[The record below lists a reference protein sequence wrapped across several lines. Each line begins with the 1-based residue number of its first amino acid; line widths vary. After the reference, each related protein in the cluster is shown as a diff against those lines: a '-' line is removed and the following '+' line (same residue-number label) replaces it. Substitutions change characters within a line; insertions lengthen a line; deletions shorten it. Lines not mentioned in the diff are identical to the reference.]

1 MSTLLDVKDV
11 HTFYGLSHVLHG
23 VSLQAREGQVV
34 AVLGRNGM
42 GKTTLVHTI
51 SGLISHREGE
61 VLFDGVALR
70 NLAPWRIAAR
80 GIGLTPQG
88 HRVFPSLSVAE
99 NLEVAEASP
108 VHGPAWT
115 VERVRQAFPLL
126 DDRWRQRAG
135 TLSGGQQQILT
146 IARALLGSPRLL
158 LMDEPSEGL
167 DPSRTRLVAGI
178 ISELRQEGRTVL
190 LVEQRVGFALALA
203 DWVYILS
210 RGAVVFSGTPDRL
223 RQSHEIRQAHLGVGT

>member
-1 MSTLLDVKDV
+1 MSALLEVRDV
-11 HTFYGLSHVLHG
+11 HTFYGLGHVLHG

-51 SGLISHREGE
+51 AGLIPYRQGAVRYDEEAIG
-61 VLFDGVALR
+61 
-70 NLAPWRIAAR
+70 NLAPWRIAAK
-80 GIGLTPQG
+80 GIGLAPQG

-99 NLEVAEASP
+99 NLEVAVAR
-108 VHGPAWT
+108 PAYEPPWT
-115 VERVRQAFPLL
+115 IDRVRQTFPIL
-126 DDRWRQRAG
+126 DARWRQRAG

-167 DPSRTRLVAGI
+167 DPSRSRLIADLIG
-178 ISELRQEGRTVL
+178 ELRHEGRTVL
-190 LVEQRVGFALALA
+190 LVEQRVEFALALA
-203 DWVYILS
+203 DWVYIFS
-210 RGAVVFSGTPDRL
+210 RGTVVFSGTPDLL
-223 RQSHEIRQAHLGVGT
+223 RQSHDVSQTHLGVGI

>member
-1 MSTLLDVKDV
+1 MSALLEVRDV

-23 VSLQAREGQVV
+23 VSLEAREGQVV

-51 SGLISHREGE
+51 AGLIPHHQGTVYYDGE
-61 VLFDGVALR
+61 AIG
-70 NLAPWRIAAR
+70 NLAPWRIAAK
-80 GIGLTPQG
+80 GVGLAPQG

-99 NLEVAEASP
+99 NLEVAQAK
-108 VHGPAWT
+108 PAHEPEWT
-115 VERVRQAFPLL
+115 VDRVRQAFPIL
-126 DDRWRQRAG
+126 DARWRQRAG

-146 IARALLGSPRLL
+146 IARAMLGSPRLL

-167 DPSRTRLVAGI
+167 DPTRSRLVADLI
-178 ISELRQEGRTVL
+178 QELRHEGRTVL

-203 DWVYILS
+203 DWVYIFS
-210 RGAVVFSGTPDRL
+210 RGAVVFSGTPDQL
-223 RQSHEIRQAHLGVGT
+223 RQSHEVSQAHLGVGI